1 MPSAVIRSQAI
12 SIGELLRLGTFRP
25 ARVQR
30 DYCWT
35 EHQQASLLEDLIS
48 AFGEFGL
55 DPEKETD
62 TLPESRDPPSH
73 PPIPV
78 PELNRD
84 LEDTEPYVFVG
95 TVVLHQ
101 ARRPFRHL

>member
-1 MPSAVIRSQAI
+1 MPIPVIRSQAI

-55 DPEKETD
+55 DPEREADHLLD
-62 TLPESRDPPSH
+62 TRDPPSH
-73 PPIPV
+73 APIPV
-78 PELNRD
+78 PEINRD
-84 LEDTEPYVFVG
+84 LETTEPYVFVG
-95 TVVLHQ
+95 TVVL
-101 ARRPFRHL
+101 